1 MSSAFEGLPK
11 TPNLSLNKPGYDN
24 VADIEALN
32 ENSDILD
39 DEINTI
45 KSNLKNKGSATEPIY
60 FDGNGVPQKTKNFTD
75 YLPLAGGTMTG
86 AIETNG
92 DIINPSNNNTFIR
105 IKGSKEYQQGAELL
119 LSGKTLTDHE
129 GLFYL
134 IANNGTKST
143 KLLGKADGNLLWGAK
158 HIVRSVNGINAT
170 PDGNINLGIIPIA
183 NGGTGANNAENARNN
198 LGLSYAT
205 QAEAEVGESNAK
217 SMTPLQTKNAIDK
230 QRQVVTYNSLASVG
244 LSVGTETIADIANAL
259 TGNGVMLCYY
269 TTSAN
274 AKIYPTTNGVV
285 EVVRATAN
293 RIAFRFIDNLGDVYV
308 GFFANNT
315 FIGWKKL
322 AKKGALSMPSAI
334 KIEIAIPESGGQYT
348 VPADGWV
355 TARATTTGGGGF
367 CTLNN
372 MNSGISGR
380 CIATTGNVGVP
391 AYVPAAKGD
400 IVTLTYGAAKMTQF
414 TFIYAQSEV

>member
-11 TPNLSLNKPGYDN
+11 TPNLKLNKPGYDN

-60 FDGNGVPQKTKNFTD
+60 FDGNGVPQKTKNFND
-75 YLPLAGGTMTG
+75 YLPLAGGIMTG

-170 PDGNINLGIIPIA
+170 PDGNVNLKIIPIA
-183 NGGTGANNAENARNN
+183 NGGTGANNSADACAN
-198 LGLSYAT
+198 LGAL
-205 QAEAEVGESNAK
+205 
-217 SMTPLQTKNAIDK
+217 P
-230 QRQVVTYNSLASVG
+230 
-244 LSVGTETIADIANAL
+244 L
-259 TGNGVMLCYY
+259 TGGSL
-269 TTSAN
+269 T
-274 AKIYPTTNGVV
+274 
-285 EVVRATAN
+285 
-293 RIAFRFIDNLGDVYV
+293 GDVYSRQGILLGV
-308 GFFANNT
+308 MRSHDEAIDLNNILEAGLYYLSYYEHANSPKGSAINGFLEVLCGNKANTYRIQKFYETGGPTNTEPNIYYRKQVSGNWSPWFKYRVLVASSVSANNW
-315 FIGWKKL
+315 F
-322 AKKGALSMPSAI
+322 ARYS
-334 KIEIAIPESGGQYT
+334 
-348 VPADGWV
+348 DGWV
-355 TARATTTGGGGF
+355 EQGGDYNTVTDIGTITITLPKPMADTNYNVLVSKTSFGGGSGLPHVSPTITSKTTTKFVVTIGYSYQFGKCCF
-367 CTLNN
+367 TW
-372 MNSGISGR
+372 R
-380 CIATTGNVGVP
+380 
-391 AYVPAAKGD
+391 AYGKG
-400 IVTLTYGAAKMTQF
+400 A
-414 TFIYAQSEV
+414 